1 VRLDLQAARA
11 RVGSVIG
18 ERAVEG
24 LSALVLAS
32 PAAGGLEAAFVPEAG
47 MVGCSLRHRG
57 EELLGQRGGLRAYV
71 AERGTMGI
79 PLLHP
84 WANRLG
90 RERFT
95 VGGRE
100 VALDSPSAP
109 VSRDPS
115 GLPIHGL
122 LSAAKGWR
130 VERQEA
136 LESGALLAASFDFA
150 AHPELMA
157 AFPFPHALTIEAALA
172 GSTLTITTEVRAA
185 GATPVPISF
194 GFHPYFRL
202 PGIERARWRVEI
214 PVSERLRLGGNM
226 LPTGERE
233 AAQVEAGPLGSRTF
247 DDAYAA
253 PEGSDPFVVAGGG
266 RRVEV
271 AFGEGYRYAQVY
283 APADDDVI
291 ALEPMT
297 APTNA
302 LVTGGPDLP
311 FAAPGD
317 RYRAT
322 FRVTVTGEG

>member
-1 VRLDLQAARA
+1 MIGKRKIEGFAALA
-11 RVGSVIG
+11 
-18 ERAVEG
+18 
-24 LSALVLAS
+24 LAS
-32 PAAGGLEAAFVPEAG
+32 PEEGGLEALFVPEAG

-95 VGGRE
+95 VGGCE
-100 VALDSPSAP
+100 VVLDSPSAP
-109 VSRDPS
+109 VSRDPN

-136 LESGALLAASFDFA
+136 VESGARLAASFDFG
-150 AHPELMA
+150 AHRELMA
-157 AFPFPHALTIEAALA
+157 AFPFPHVLTIEATLA
-172 GSTLTITTEVRAA
+172 RSALTITTEVRAS
-185 GATPVPISF
+185 GATEVPISF

-202 PGIERARWRVEI
+202 PGIDRARWQVEI
-214 PVSERLRLGGNM
+214 PVSERLRLGEDM

-233 AAQVEAGPLGSRTF
+233 AVRVDAGPLGSRTF

-253 PEGSDPFVVAGGG
+253 PEGSKPFVVAGGR

-271 AFGEGYRYAQVY
+271 TFDEGYPYAQVY

-302 LVTGGPDLP
+302 LVTGGRDLP

-322 FRVTVTGEG
+322 FHVTVRESG